1 MYTRF
6 GFNFYDIFIAIFCIG
21 FGIIC
26 FYPLWYCV
34 VASVM
39 PYEEYVK
46 GGMMLWFK
54 GFDLQYYIQIFGT
67 RAYVNSLW
75 ISVAKTVLGTVLSLL
90 VTSTM
95 AYAVSKSHIK
105 GMKFINLLVVFNLF
119 FAGGLIPTY
128 MLYRDL
134 NLIGRF
140 LVMVIPGALNITY
153 FIIMRNY
160 FSFSV
165 PKELEEAALLDGC
178 SEFTSFFRVVMPLS
192 RSMMAAVGLGWYK
205 DTAQA
210 VEETVKLAEQA
221 TVPVPDHTALYE
233 ENRWRFR
240 GLYEG
245 TKGLLNAR

>member
-1 MYTRF
+1 MKRSSSGTAARRSMYTRF

-165 PKELEEAALLDGC
+165 PKELEEAALPDGRKIGRASC
-178 SEFTSFFRVVMPLS
+178 RERVYVL
-192 RSMMAAVGLGWYK
+192 V
-205 DTAQA
+205 
-210 VEETVKLAEQA
+210 
-221 TVPVPDHTALYE
+221 
-233 ENRWRFR
+233 
-240 GLYEG
+240 
-245 TKGLLNAR
+245 